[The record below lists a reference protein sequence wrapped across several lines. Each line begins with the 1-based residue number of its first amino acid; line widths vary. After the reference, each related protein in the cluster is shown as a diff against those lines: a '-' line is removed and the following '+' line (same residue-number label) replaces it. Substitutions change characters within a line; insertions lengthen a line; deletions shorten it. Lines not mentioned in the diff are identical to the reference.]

1 MAEVAAAAN
10 SAARAD
16 AGAGDKRVGADDGD
30 PTAGSAEPRQAAG
43 GIDAALDEVCAEGVP
58 LESTIRAVYDGQDRG
73 ELMSRLDVRIR
84 GHDRDIEKLCNF
96 HYQGF
101 VDCITELLSVRAHAL
116 KLKDH
121 VVESNQKMQE
131 AGRELV
137 HMKRELVRTCRQQR
151 NVLRTLEQLAACL
164 PVLETYAKLQ
174 QQMEAK
180 RFYPALRT
188 LQQLES
194 CLPALPRYRFCAAV
208 RDGAAALC
216 GTVRGHAAARLR
228 DFLERAQEQAEAL
241 GEAATLQAQKQQRRA
256 ESRNIIFSLN
266 TNRAPKATR
275 SNSDPE
281 DDLVEEDEAE
291 WSAQTCQ
298 QGVEEE
304 SVDDNEEE
312 EAPMQELLDFS
323 ALYSCMLISSVLGD
337 EAAFQTYYRQQRRE
351 QVQLVS
357 QPPCSSTQTL
367 DSYRK
372 YFNQIV
378 GFFVVEERVLCST
391 RGLVERLHLLELWDS
406 ALTRVLAAVRT
417 LAQTCSSEP
426 ELVRGLKELLISF
439 ADTMQASRRPAAP
452 ALAFGGDLAPPA
464 YPATRVANLP
474 SSHLFNE
481 HTKTSQCQD
490 SMAVVVLQGLG
501 VPVQQLL
508 LLLHDFRAQY
518 GEALHA
524 KWAAAFQNILDGDS
538 YSPVNLDSEE
548 ECARLAIAFPLSSIP
563 TVFPACLPFSP
574 AIPAIYTQVQEF
586 VKACLQFSE
595 DLHLSATELDD
606 MLRRSTNQLL
616 ARALAASL
624 MELATRP
631 SLGLME
637 LVQLSVNIGELE
649 QSLPSLTDFIS
660 GLTGVATSTTHN
672 TLLYTSDTFKDARRL
687 AEESVE
693 SRLVG
698 KVDEFLSLA
707 EYAWAGEEPTG
718 RASSYLLDLLTFL
731 RSIFSLFSCLPR
743 AVAKAACM
751 SCCKHLAASLLALLL
766 GASGSRLSAG
776 ALQQLSLDLMQ
787 CEVFACSGPVPGFED
802 GSLALAFLDL
812 RQLLD
817 LFLEWDWAEFLAD
830 YGKPHARYLRV
841 DAGTALTLLER
852 MRHGRPRQAGVSQVR
867 GAERDEAALYHS
879 ILQQLRAVAAGLRT
893 TGLMATG
900 LTATG
905 RVGEALSRRP
915 AGFPSPAARPAP
927 GLAVK

>member
-357 QPPCSSTQTL
+357 QPPCSSCVCFVVVVVQTQTL

-417 LAQTCSSEP
+417 LATCSSEP

-439 ADTMQASRRPAAP
+439 ADTM
-452 ALAFGGDLAPPA
+452 
-464 YPATRVANLP
+464 
-474 SSHLFNE
+474 
-481 HTKTSQCQD
+481 
-490 SMAVVVLQGLG
+490 QGLG

-893 TGLMATG
+893 TG
-900 LTATG
+900 

>member
-137 HMKRELVRTCRQQR
+137 HMKRELVRTRRQQR

-208 RDGAAALC
+208 RDGAAALR

-439 ADTMQASRRPAAP
+439 ADTM
-452 ALAFGGDLAPPA
+452 
-464 YPATRVANLP
+464 
-474 SSHLFNE
+474 
-481 HTKTSQCQD
+481 
-490 SMAVVVLQGLG
+490 QGLG

>member
-1 MAEVAAAAN
+1 MTVFVQFVKLSRMGMEIRQDFRDCEWPCRPTLKTAVLTSVLSLSLSFTREEQNMAEVAAAAN

-137 HMKRELVRTCRQQR
+137 HMKRELVRTRRQQR

-208 RDGAAALC
+208 RDGAAALR

-357 QPPCSSTQTL
+357 QPPCSSCVCFVVVVVQTQTL

-417 LAQTCSSEP
+417 LATCSSEP

-439 ADTMQASRRPAAP
+439 ADTM
-452 ALAFGGDLAPPA
+452 
-464 YPATRVANLP
+464 
-474 SSHLFNE
+474 
-481 HTKTSQCQD
+481 
-490 SMAVVVLQGLG
+490 QGLG

-893 TGLMATG
+893 TG
-900 LTATG
+900 

>member
-16 AGAGDKRVGADDGD
+16 AGARDKRVGSDDGD

-58 LESTIRAVYDGQDRG
+58 LESTIRAVYDGQHRG

-137 HMKRELVRTCRQQR
+137 HMKRELVRTRRQQR

-208 RDGAAALC
+208 RDGAAALR

-241 GEAATLQAQKQQRRA
+241 GEAATVQAQKQQRRA

-298 QGVEEE
+298 QDFEEE

-312 EAPMQELLDFS
+312 EEPMQELLDFS

-337 EAAFQTYYRQQRRE
+337 DAAFQTYYRQQRRE

-417 LAQTCSSEP
+417 LAQTCCSEP
-426 ELVRGLKELLISF
+426 ELLRGLKELLISY
-439 ADTMQASRRPAAP
+439 ADTM
-452 ALAFGGDLAPPA
+452 
-464 YPATRVANLP
+464 
-474 SSHLFNE
+474 
-481 HTKTSQCQD
+481 
-490 SMAVVVLQGLG
+490 QGLG

-508 LLLHDFRAQY
+508 SLLHDFRAQY

-524 KWAAAFQNILDGDS
+524 KWATAFQTILDGDS
-538 YSPVNLDSEE
+538 YSPVNLASEE
-548 ECARLAIAFPLSSIP
+548 ECARLVIAFPLSSIP
-563 TVFPACLPFSP
+563 TVFPASLPFSP

-586 VKACLQFSE
+586 VKACLHFSE
-595 DLHLSATELDD
+595 DLHLSTTELDD

-616 ARALAASL
+616 TRALAGSL

-660 GLTGVATSTTHN
+660 GLTGMATSATHN
-672 TLLYTSDTFKDARRL
+672 TLLYASDTFKDARRL

-693 SRLVG
+693 LRLVG
-698 KVDEFLSLA
+698 KVDEFVSLA

-751 SCCKHLAASLLALLL
+751 ACCKHLAASLLSLLL

-817 LFLEWDWAEFLAD
+817 LFLDWDWAEYLAD

-852 MRHGRPRQAGVSQVR
+852 MRHGRPRQGGVSQLR
-867 GAERDEAALYHS
+867 GAERDEVALYHS
-879 ILQQLRAVAAGLRT
+879 ILQQLRAVAAGLT
-893 TGLMATG
+893 PA
-900 LTATG
+900 G